1 MIFGSSLIVWIS
13 LIPVFQVVGKDY
25 IDAKVVEAHIVPGRL
40 LLTSLIPTQEFSTVA
55 WDQGGVKVNVSLQ
68 PSYAQEGSVMV
79 R

>member
-1 MIFGSSLIVWIS
+1 M
-13 LIPVFQVVGKDY
+13 VGKDY
-25 IDAKVVEAHIVPGRL
+25 VDAKVVEAHIVPGKL

-55 WDQGGVKVNVSLQ
+55 WDNSGVRVNVSLQ